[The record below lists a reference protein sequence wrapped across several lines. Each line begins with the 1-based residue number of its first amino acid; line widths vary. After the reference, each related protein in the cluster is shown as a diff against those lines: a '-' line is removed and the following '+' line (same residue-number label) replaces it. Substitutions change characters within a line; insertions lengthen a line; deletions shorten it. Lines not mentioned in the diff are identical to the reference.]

1 MAEAGAVFRKWRG
14 RGPLPGG
21 RSVDA
26 YLANAR
32 AAPRAEAFSVSAGA
46 EITSK
51 PKRPP
56 KFASPF
62 CVFCA
67 SVRPPSA
74 MSTVT
79 LDPSPAAPAHLGES
93 AWQAR
98 AAAHDARVRVWTD
111 AQQARASR
119 GEKHP
124 VFDFLFSYYS
134 FRPAWLRRW
143 HPGPDLAL
151 TGEAARAYLRWSEYH
166 EIARGTDVPPVN
178 APASQ
183 SSEPAACVT
192 ASEHS
197 TGVPRVIYGTPA
209 VALAPLPSSRRH
221 YVIWLR
227 ALLRATQSRPAF
239 FGCYGLHEWAMVY
252 RQTPD
257 EVRHNAHPL
266 RFAPDPLARIVEAA
280 PITCSHFD
288 AFRFFTPPARP
299 LNKLTPA
306 RETVPQ
312 FEQSGCLHANMDLYK
327 WSFKLAPFAPSELIA
342 DCFALARDIREVD
355 MRASPYDLRALG
367 FAPITIETAAGR
379 ADYETHQRAFTAR
392 AAPLRARLLALCE
405 RLLA

>member
-1 MAEAGAVFRKWRG
+1 
-14 RGPLPGG
+14 
-21 RSVDA
+21 
-26 YLANAR
+26 
-32 AAPRAEAFSVSAGA
+32 
-46 EITSK
+46 
-51 PKRPP
+51 
-56 KFASPF
+56 
-62 CVFCA
+62 
-67 SVRPPSA
+67 

-79 LDPSPAAPAHLGES
+79 LDPSPAAPTHLGES

-111 AQQARASR
+111 AQHARASR

-143 HPGPDLAL
+143 HPGPDIAL

-166 EIARGTDVPPVN
+166 EIAGGTDVPPLDSPPSQIN
-178 APASQ
+178 APAARPTPNS
-183 SSEPAACVT
+183 
-192 ASEHS
+192 
-197 TGVPRVIYGTPA
+197 PA

-221 YVIWLR
+221 YVVWLR
-227 ALLRATQSRPAF
+227 ALLLATQSRPAF

-367 FAPITIETAAGR
+367 FDPITIETAAGR
-379 ADYETHQRAFTAR
+379 ADYEAHQRAFSTR
-392 AAPLRARLLALCE
+392 AEPLRTRLLTLCE

>member
-1 MAEAGAVFRKWRG
+1 MAEAGAVSRKWRG
-14 RGPLPGG
+14 RGTLPDDM
-21 RSVDA
+21 SVAA

-32 AAPRAEAFSVSAGA
+32 EAPRAQAFSVSARA
-46 EITSK
+46 EITSQ

-62 CVFCA
+62 CAFCA

-74 MSTVT
+74 MSAVT
-79 LDPSPAAPAHLGES
+79 LNPSPAAPAYLLES

-124 VFDFLFSYYS
+124 VFDFLFSYYC

-143 HPGPDLAL
+143 HPGPDIAL
-151 TGEAARAYLRWSEYH
+151 TGETARAYLRWSEYH
-166 EIARGTDVPPVN
+166 EIACGTDVPPLDS
-178 APASQ
+178 PPSQ
-183 SSEPAACVT
+183 INTPAAPPT
-192 ASEHS
+192 PNS
-197 TGVPRVIYGTPA
+197 PA

-227 ALLRATQSRPAF
+227 ALLLATQSRPAF

-266 RFAPDPLARIVEAA
+266 RFAPNQLARIVEAA

-288 AFRFFTPPARP
+288 AFRFFTPPARL

-379 ADYETHQRAFTAR
+379 ADYEAHQRAFTTR
-392 AAPLRARLLALCE
+392 AEPLRSRLLTLCE

>member
-14 RGPLPGG
+14 RGRLPGG
-21 RSVDA
+21 RSVDPD
-26 YLANAR
+26 LANAR

-51 PKRPP
+51 PERPL

-62 CVFCA
+62 CGFCA
-67 SVRPPSA
+67 SVRPPTA
-74 MSTVT
+74 MSAVT
-79 LDPSPAAPAHLGES
+79 LNPSPAAPAYLEES

-98 AAAHDARVRVWTD
+98 AAAHDARVRVWTE

-166 EIARGTDVPPVN
+166 EIAGGTGVPPLES
-178 APASQ
+178 PASQ
-183 SSEPAACVT
+183 IHAPAARAT
-192 ASEHS
+192 
-197 TGVPRVIYGTPA
+197 PNPPA
-209 VALAPLPSSRRH
+209 VTLTPLPSSRRP

-299 LNKLTPA
+299 LNKLKPA

-379 ADYETHQRAFTAR
+379 ADYEAHQRAFSTR
-392 AAPLRARLLALCE
+392 AEPLRTRLLTLCE